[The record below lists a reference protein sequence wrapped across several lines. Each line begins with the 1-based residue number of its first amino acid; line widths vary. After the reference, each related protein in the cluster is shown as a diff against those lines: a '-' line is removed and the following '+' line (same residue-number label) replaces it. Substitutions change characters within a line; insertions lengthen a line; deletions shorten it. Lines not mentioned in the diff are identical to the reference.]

1 MPEISRFFGIVIRMF
16 YNDHAPPHFHSE
28 YGEHEA
34 LIEIESMVVY
44 AGSLPNRALALVREW
59 ATMHRDELRQDW
71 WLEPAGCPARSRR
84 WSRISLWASFG
95 SPP

>member
-16 YNDHAPPHFHSE
+16 YNDHAPPHFHAE

-34 LIEIESMVVY
+34 LIEIESLAVY

-59 ATMHRDELRQDW
+59 APLHRDELRQDW
-71 WLEPAGCPARSRR
+71 TLARTGRVPAAIDPLE
-84 WSRISLWASFG
+84 
-95 SPP
+95 

>member
-1 MPEISRFFGIVIRMF
+1 MF
-16 YNDHAPPHFHSE
+16 YNDHAPPHFHAE

-34 LIEIESMVVY
+34 LIEIESLAVY

-71 WLEPAGCPARSRR
+71 MLARTGRVPGAIAPLE
-84 WSRISLWASFG
+84 
-95 SPP
+95 